1 MEVEVEVVEEEAEV
15 VSWESATEEAGM
27 AEEEEEEEEVEAFED
42 LAVEEVGMVEGS
54 EGSGALEED
63 EDEDGMVELGPG
75 FSATEEDGTVEL
87 ESPGVSATEG
97 MVESP
102 EPPPLSQLKSLA
114 KLVP

>member
-1 MEVEVEVVEEEAEV
+1 MEVEVEEEAEV

-27 AEEEEEEEEVEAFED
+27 AEVEEEEEVEAFED

-63 EDEDGMVELGPG
+63 EEEDGMVELGPG

-102 EPPPLSQLKSLA
+102 EPPPLFQLKSLA

>member
-1 MEVEVEVVEEEAEV
+1 MEVEVEEEAEV

-27 AEEEEEEEEVEAFED
+27 AEEEEEEEEEVEAFED

-63 EDEDGMVELGPG
+63 EEEDGMVELGPG

-87 ESPGVSATEG
+87 ESPGVSATG